1 MIVDPDGRILSQA
14 SAGPGEAIVVG
25 PISIATVREERA
37 RRVGHSMPVH
47 LRPEAYPQQREPR
60 LAPGLQPEERT
71 IAGLEKRIR
80 ESGHRLGW
88 ATDRES

>member
-25 PISIATVREERA
+25 PISIETVREERR

-47 LRPEAYPQQREPR
+47 LRPEAYPRQREAR
-60 LAPGLQPEERT
+60 LAPGPQPEERT
-71 IAGLEKRIR
+71 IAGLEERIR
-80 ESGHRLGW
+80 ESGSRLGW
-88 ATDRES
+88 ATGGNS